1 MQTILVDI
9 ENGSIK
15 PVDVPDSLDAFYELL
30 HCRAIDITQRKIKG
44 KRFDV
49 MCDDEGGLK
58 DRPLVSAYSSRGRVA
73 LVGNLMFFHTDRDG
87 NLVGIS
93 DDECVH
99 ILSCVETAIDLDSGS
114 CVPVV
119 TQCDPAY

>member
-1 MQTILVDI
+1 MQTILIDI

-30 HCRAIDITQRKIKG
+30 NCRTIDITQRKIKG
-44 KRFDV
+44 KVFDV
-49 MCDDEGGLK
+49 MCDDEGLLK
-58 DRPLVSAYSSRGRVA
+58 DYCLVSAYDSSGRVA

-99 ILSCVETAIDLDSGS
+99 ILSCIETAIDVDTGF
-114 CVPVV
+114 CIPVL
-119 TQCDPAY
+119 TQCDFNY